1 LLAIVFGVVVF
12 AFPGIALLTFVLI
25 FGGYAVADGIL
36 ILIAALRFS
45 HPDSGRWWWLIV
57 EGILGIAIG
66 VVTFLWPHITAIA
79 LGILVAAWA
88 ISTGVFEIGAAIRM
102 RKDIPNEIFLI
113 VVGLLSIAV
122 GVYVAIF
129 PLAGLLAWVW
139 VIGVYAVIAGIALI
153 ALSFRLRGMKTA
165 LPAA

>member
-1 LLAIVFGVVVF
+1 M
-12 AFPGIALLTFVLI
+12 IA
-25 FGGYAVADGIL
+25 
-36 ILIAALRFS
+36 
-45 HPDSGRWWWLIV
+45 
-57 EGILGIAIG
+57 EGLLGIAIG

-88 ISTGVFEIGAAIRM
+88 ISTGVLEIGAAIRM

-113 VVGLLSIAV
+113 LVGLLSIAV

-139 VIGVYAVIAGIALI
+139 VVGVYAVIAGIALI
-153 ALSFRLRGMKTA
+153 AFSFRLRGMKTA